1 LNTSV
6 KMMLALTLITTLS
19 GGVLSAWDGFTKP
32 RIEKHR
38 LEELKAA
45 ISDVLPPHKSYQELT
60 RDGMTLYIGRT
71 ADNEPVGIAFR
82 AIGSGF
88 QGKISIMVGMQ
99 PGFSKLTGIKVLEQ
113 VETPGLGTKIVKDPS
128 RKENSFWF
136 PQQFKGVKVDPKISL
151 VKNKEPTQPTEIQAI
166 TGATI
171 SSRAVVRI
179 LNDTIQKAKKVYQ
192 KENTDRS

>member
-1 LNTSV
+1 MSTSV

-19 GGVLSAWDGFTKP
+19 GGVLAAWDGFTKP
-32 RIEKHR
+32 RIEQHR

-45 ISDVLPPHKSYQELT
+45 ISDVLPPYISYQEVT

-71 ADNEPVGIAFR
+71 ADDEPVGIAFQ

-99 PGFSKLTGIKVLEQ
+99 PGFAKLSGIKVLEQ
-113 VETPGLGTKIVKDPS
+113 VETPGLGTKIVNDPS
-128 RKENSFWF
+128 NKENSFWF
-136 PQQFKGVKVDPKISL
+136 SQQFKGVKVDPQISM
-151 VKNKEPTQPTEIQAI
+151 VKNKKPTKSTEIQAI

-179 LNDTIQKAKKVYQ
+179 LNETIEKAKELYQ
-192 KENTDRS
+192 EKNG